1 MNDTKTYYSII
12 IVKPNKQSITLR
24 LRKTFLL
31 GFLSFLFMGSLIIA
45 IYTYISLHSSIQLSD
60 YDTLKNKTITQADS
74 LELQNHRLNEL
85 EIELESLI
93 EKEEE
98 IRLLLGDTTPT
109 STKYRKYKN
118 RKKKNNSLIFR
129 KAFTDI
135 STQETTKTELIEA
148 KIAFLKENIAQ
159 SLISYNEILE
169 RANHFKIR
177 FAFTPSIW
185 PVYGA
190 VRSRYGLRIHPIK
203 GTKIFHNGLDIAA
216 WEGAPIQ
223 ATAEGIV
230 EFSGWSTSYG
240 FVVVLNHDFGYR
252 TIYAHCSKLLVSKND
267 YIKKGQIIAQIGS
280 TGLSTGPHLHYE
292 VKKWKKSL
300 NPNPF
305 LGLDMFTASTEIW

>member
-118 RKKKNNSLIFR
+118 RKKKI
-129 KAFTDI
+129 
-135 STQETTKTELIEA
+135 
-148 KIAFLKENIAQ
+148 
-159 SLISYNEILE
+159 
-169 RANHFKIR
+169 IR
-177 FAFTPSIW
+177 
-185 PVYGA
+185 
-190 VRSRYGLRIHPIK
+190 
-203 GTKIFHNGLDIAA
+203 
-216 WEGAPIQ
+216 
-223 ATAEGIV
+223 
-230 EFSGWSTSYG
+230 
-240 FVVVLNHDFGYR
+240 
-252 TIYAHCSKLLVSKND
+252 
-267 YIKKGQIIAQIGS
+267 
-280 TGLSTGPHLHYE
+280 
-292 VKKWKKSL
+292 
-300 NPNPF
+300 
-305 LGLDMFTASTEIW
+305 

>member
-109 STKYRKYKN
+109 STKY
-118 RKKKNNSLIFR
+118 
-129 KAFTDI
+129 
-135 STQETTKTELIEA
+135 
-148 KIAFLKENIAQ
+148 LK
-159 SLISYNEILE
+159 
-169 RANHFKIR
+169 
-177 FAFTPSIW
+177 
-185 PVYGA
+185 
-190 VRSRYGLRIHPIK
+190 
-203 GTKIFHNGLDIAA
+203 
-216 WEGAPIQ
+216 
-223 ATAEGIV
+223 
-230 EFSGWSTSYG
+230 
-240 FVVVLNHDFGYR
+240 
-252 TIYAHCSKLLVSKND
+252 
-267 YIKKGQIIAQIGS
+267 
-280 TGLSTGPHLHYE
+280 
-292 VKKWKKSL
+292 
-300 NPNPF
+300 
-305 LGLDMFTASTEIW
+305 